1 VPRSPPVSKMWLP
14 VVLAIAAVVATW
26 FFVTSSAKKDKAP
39 GTIETKKLP
48 AGDENASDK
57 KTKKK
62 KGGNKSFPLHGGMH
76 KKKDS
81 KKSSAGLPSHPRFVK
96 GVKGHTGNIDCVA
109 LSPNGMWLATSGSD
123 QQLRITQ
130 VGHKAAKKGGEP
142 VYFRIVIEKDTIAS
156 MSWASDSLTV
166 VAAMEDSKD
175 VCFYRMREKK
185 DVPPTASGFK
195 YELIELKKR
204 RFPTAH
210 VGKMHTCKIDTAH
223 SAPVIITA
231 GNCMADKTV
240 SAYSFDGK
248 KLSQFVNSY
257 SSNGVVLS
265 SDGKFVLPRSG
276 AKEIKIHEVFRR
288 KAKGQAEAVCEGVS
302 QNSVMTL
309 SGLHTGV
316 VADIFVGG
324 HDAPVAH
331 GISDRVLTCGNDG
344 ILGLWAID
352 VHYKFNEDP
361 KLLWSQKYSDTK
373 FTGVTMS
380 SDGTRF
386 VVCDDAGVMRLF
398 TIKTVSEAKCECRE
412 EVSIE
417 TGGIAGGVSY
427 LALGPKSEFLYTCGF
442 ATKHA
447 YVWDMKL

>member
-1 VPRSPPVSKMWLP
+1 MWLP

-26 FFVTSSAKKDKAP
+26 YFVTSSAKKDKTP
-39 GTIETKKLP
+39 KTIETKNLP
-48 AGDENASDK
+48 AGDDNANSK

-62 KGGNKSFPLHGGMH
+62 KGGNKPLTLQGGMH
-76 KKKDS
+76 KKKGS
-81 KKSSAGLPSHPRFVK
+81 KKSSGLPSHPRFVK
-96 GVKGHTGNIDCVA
+96 GVKGHTGNVDCVA

-130 VGHKAAKKGGEP
+130 VGPKAAKKGGEP
-142 VYFRIVIEKDTIAS
+142 VYFRIIIEKDMIAS

-185 DVPPTASGFK
+185 DAPSTASGFK

-204 RFPTAH
+204 RFSTSH
-210 VGKMHTCKIDTAH
+210 VGKIRTCKIDTAY

-231 GNCMADKTV
+231 GNCLADNTV
-240 SAYSFDGK
+240 SAYSFDGR
-248 KLSQFVNSY
+248 KLGQFVNSY
-257 SSNGVVLS
+257 SSNGVILS

-276 AKEIKIHEVFRR
+276 AKEIKIHEVSRR
-288 KAKGQAEAVCEGVS
+288 KAKGQAEAVFEGVS

-309 SGLHTGV
+309 AGLHTGV
-316 VADIFVGG
+316 VADVFVGG

-361 KLLWSQKYSDTK
+361 KLLWSQKYSDGTK

-412 EVSIE
+412 EMSIE
-417 TGGIAGGVSY
+417 TGGIAGGISY
-427 LALGPKSEFLYTCGF
+427 LALGPKSEFLYTGGF

-447 YVWDMKL
+447 YVWDVKL